1 MTVVPG
7 GSAGASAAR
16 VEVRLRGTLAE
27 RFPEGRT
34 VVEVDPGEAVE
45 RLVERLDLPRA
56 TYILVVNGAAA
67 ARGAP
72 LKDGDRV
79 QVYPPM
85 AGG

>member
-1 MTVVPG
+1 M
-7 GSAGASAAR
+7 SEHAGDPPNPVAR
-16 VEVRLRGTLAE
+16 IEVRLRGVLAE
-27 RFPEGRT
+27 RFPDGRT
-34 VVEVDPGEAVE
+34 VVEIEPGEAVE

-56 TYILVVNGAAA
+56 TYILVLNGAAA
-67 ARGAP
+67 ARGAS